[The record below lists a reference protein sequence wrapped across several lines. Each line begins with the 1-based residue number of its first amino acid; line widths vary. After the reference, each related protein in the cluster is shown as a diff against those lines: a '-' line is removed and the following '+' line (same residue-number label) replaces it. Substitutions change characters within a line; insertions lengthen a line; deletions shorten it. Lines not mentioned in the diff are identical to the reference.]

1 MVDFKPAFHVIVRS
15 LLACCIFIPYFLRS
29 VRVKNTFIQ

>member
-1 MVDFKPAFHVIVRS
+1 MIVRS